1 VTVTYHRRNQ
11 LLGRL
16 GLCAAGGLVVGGLLA
31 IPFSGGDGGSTLTS
45 PTAVVTIAPAV
56 STTAAGRT
64 STTTSDADAVSTTVA
79 APTVTTA
86 DRPAGPTTA
95 VVADPS
101 GAVLSTI
108 PGVDAPAY
116 VVIDADTGK
125 VLGGSNAGEQRAVG
139 SLMKLLTAYVVMQ
152 AGDPTKTVAIPKLD
166 LVADESNIG
175 LAPGMTYQRDLLL
188 RALLVVSAGDA
199 AQALA
204 VDVGGSEEAFVE
216 QMNAAAGRLGLT
228 DTVAMN
234 ETGLDAPGA
243 HSSAADIAR
252 LARVL
257 MQDETF
263 RDTVDNQ
270 TARLFGKTR
279 PATNQPFLAGYDGAT
294 GVKTGHTTNAAY
306 CLAASATRDGRSL
319 ITVVLGLP
327 TMQARTAAAETAL
340 DWGFA
345 QAG

>member
-31 IPFSGGDGGSTLTS
+31 IPFSGGDGGSTLSS
-45 PTAVVTIAPAV
+45 PTAVVTVAPAA
-56 STTAAGRT
+56 STTLAARS
-64 STTTSDADAVSTTVA
+64 STIAADDAVTATVT
-79 APTVTTA
+79 APTVTTVA
-86 DRPAGPTTA
+86 PPAGPTTA

-101 GAVLSTI
+101 GTGLPTI
-108 PGVDAPAY
+108 PGVQAPAS
-116 VVIDADTGK
+116 VVIDADTGT
-125 VLGGSNAGEQRAVG
+125 VLGGSNPDEQRAVG

-152 AGDPTKTVAIPKLD
+152 AGDPTKSVTIPKLD

-204 VDVGGSEEAFVE
+204 VDVGGSEEGFVG

-243 HSSAADIAR
+243 HSSAADIAQ

-263 RDTVDNQ
+263 RDTVDNR
-270 TARLFGKTR
+270 TARLFGTTR
-279 PATNQPFLAGYDGAT
+279 PATNQPFLVGYAGAT
-294 GVKTGHTTNAAY
+294 GVKTGHTTGAGY

-327 TMQARTAAAETAL
+327 TVQARTAAAEAAL

-345 QAG
+345 QAS